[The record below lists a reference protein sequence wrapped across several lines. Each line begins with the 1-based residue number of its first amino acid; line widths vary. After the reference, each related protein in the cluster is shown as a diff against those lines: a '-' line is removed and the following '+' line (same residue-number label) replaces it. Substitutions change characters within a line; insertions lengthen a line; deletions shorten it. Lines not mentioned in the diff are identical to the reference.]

1 MKGKSILFKI
11 AGILQFV
18 CCGIIAF
25 FSGLILLIRPL
36 VNKIIEGSYDELLVE
51 IEKLGAEGD
60 ESIQAI
66 LNLSKEEISAYFLKI
81 TLIFALIM
89 LAIAIIGIVFGVL
102 FIKLSKKYDYM
113 LNGKLSKKIWLTV
126 LTPIFCGITIPTILV
141 VIAIWLPE
149 RKSEFSKELNN

>member
-36 VNKIIEGSYDELLVE
+36 VNSVIETSYDELFTE
-51 IEKLGAEGD
+51 IKKLG
-60 ESIQAI
+60 ESDPAIQEV

-89 LAIAIIGIVFGVL
+89 LAIAVIGIVFGVL

-113 LNGKLSKKIWLTV
+113 LNGRLPRKVWLTV
-126 LTPIFCGITIPTILV
+126 LSAICCGISIPTILA

-149 RKSEFSKELNN
+149 SKPSYQQVTN